1 MTTATRVRPTL
12 RPGGSRTALLALL
25 LPALLCISAAAL
37 VAPRA
42 ADAHVRKDRQGL
54 YLLAVDRWREMAKA
68 TADDAENEADMLTD
82 MADGMREL
90 IPPENDAE
98 RALLESYK
106 QTAGEWQQVQ
116 ADKTVVMVR
125 ETQKSIN
132 RWERKVK
139 PWFGKAADRRAL
151 EKAVD
156 AYMKGYT
163 HLVHES
169 HGGLEDAAAHL
180 KAEELDDAGEDIA
193 LAIGGI
199 AFAEQEM
206 KDATAAMGRL
216 LN

>member
-12 RPGGSRTALLALL
+12 RPGGSRIALLALL

-37 VAPRA
+37 VAPPA

-68 TADDAENEADMLTD
+68 TAADAENEADMLTD

-106 QTAGEWQQVQ
+106 QTAGEWQQLQ

>member
-37 VAPRA
+37 LAPPA

-68 TADDAENEADMLTD
+68 TAADAENEADMLTD